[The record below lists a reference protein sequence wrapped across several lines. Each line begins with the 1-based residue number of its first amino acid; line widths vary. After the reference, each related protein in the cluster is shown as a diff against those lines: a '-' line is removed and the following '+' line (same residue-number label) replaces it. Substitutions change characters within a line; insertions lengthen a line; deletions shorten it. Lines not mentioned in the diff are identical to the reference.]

1 MSVDASLKIVL
12 KADDVVVAE
21 SDDAELW
28 QHVFSKMTQ
37 QVESQSGSGE
47 VPGEDK
53 RQQEAS
59 PLFSAPQHSAESG
72 ATSEEDLDQMT
83 KSFAETLDLDQE
95 KVRGACD
102 PNSEPPY
109 IRLDKHY
116 WQDFKNELPSRGTN
130 AIPSIVIA
138 ASILVLWMDEIGRG
152 NPTLDEAQ
160 DVLRTI
166 DTRDRNPG
174 RGIENCKW
182 LRKRNGEITLN
193 PERTSMAAAVARAY
207 CVGGRPNF

>member
-1 MSVDASLKIVL
+1 MSVKASLKIVL

-21 SDDAELW
+21 SDDPELW
-28 QHVFSKMTQ
+28 KYVFSRMTQ
-37 QVESQSGSGE
+37 QGKSQNGSEEGPSDE
-47 VPGEDK
+47 
-53 RQQEAS
+53 QEETT
-59 PLFSAPQHSAESG
+59 PLFSASQPSAESG
-72 ATSEEDLDQMT
+72 TSIEGDLDQLINN
-83 KSFAETLDLDQE
+83 FAETLDLDQE

-102 PNSEPPY
+102 PTLEPPY

-116 WQDFKNELPSRGTN
+116 WQDFKSELPSRGTN

-138 ASILVLWMDEIGRG
+138 ASILVLWMDEIGYE

-182 LRKRNGEITLN
+182 LRKRNGGITLN

-207 CVGGRPNF
+207 CVGEHPDFGE